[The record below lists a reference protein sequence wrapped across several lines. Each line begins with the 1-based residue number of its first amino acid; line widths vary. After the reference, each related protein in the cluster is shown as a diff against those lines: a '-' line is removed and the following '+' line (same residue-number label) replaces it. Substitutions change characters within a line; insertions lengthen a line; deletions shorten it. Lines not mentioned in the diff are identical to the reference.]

1 MGQFLTGFASRIFIV
16 ALPTIAAALDAD
28 ILGISWALIAY
39 QLAGISLSVV
49 FGRVGD
55 VYGRYAIYGLGFAIL
70 AATSLLCGLAANV
83 LLLVLF
89 RAFQGVGAAMISSAT
104 RVLAMDAMPEGSEGK
119 ANGLM
124 TMSYHV
130 GFLIGPP
137 LGGLVIDWLGWRWV
151 FFLLVPLGITG
162 VVLTAMRARRVQVV
176 TRGDRPPIDYVGAA
190 LLVAITV
197 ALTLLLDRKGAALVG
212 AGRSSAVALV
222 LVGAVVG
229 FVVQEWRASDPIVN
243 FALFRIRMFTASVV
257 SLLVLG
263 TANSVL
269 GFLLP
274 FYMQSV
280 LGLSPSFMG
289 LVFLGAPVAT
299 IVCASLSG
307 VLTDR
312 LGPRPPTSIGIVLTL
327 GAFVVGFLL
336 RVDSSWLLPALAMI
350 FTGLGTGFFNT
361 ANQAA
366 LVGSVPEGIP
376 RLCHRDG
383 PDGLR
388 RGIAAGDL
396 AGGPAHDHGLPP
408 LYGDGRPRADA
419 GRSGRLRRGDQRDV
433 PGVRRPGGAGARCL
447 AHARPLTDRGSTAP
461 GLRGGTTI
469 ASGAAVDRERPG
481 AGLGPPIDSATACS
495 CVTHFSHLQF
505 ICTGGRST

>member
-1 MGQFLTGFASRIFIV
+1 MPGTDRLLLINAVMGQFFTGFASRIFIV

-39 QLAGISLSVV
+39 QLASISLSVV
-49 FGRVGD
+49 FGRLGD
-55 VYGRYAIYGLGFAIL
+55 VHGRYAIYGVGFAIM
-70 AATSLLCGLAANV
+70 AVSSLLCGLAGTV
-83 LLLVLF
+83 ILLVLF
-89 RAFQGVGAAMISSAT
+89 RATQGIGAAMISSAT

-124 TMSYHV
+124 TMSYHA
-130 GFLIGPP
+130 GFLVGPP
-137 LGGLVIDWLGWRWV
+137 LGGLVIDWLGWRWA
-151 FFLLVPLGITG
+151 FFLLVPLGVAG
-162 VVLTAMRARRVQVV
+162 VALTAMRARRGRPVS
-176 TRGDRPPIDYVGAA
+176 RGARPPIDYVGAA

-197 ALTLLLDRKGAALVG
+197 ALTLLLDRQSAAIVG
-212 AGRSSAVALV
+212 AGRPIAIALV
-222 LVGAVVG
+222 LVGALVG
-229 FVVQEWRASDPIVN
+229 FVVQELRASHPIVN

-274 FYMQSV
+274 FYMQGV

-327 GAFVVGFLL
+327 GAFAVGFLL

-366 LVGSVPEGIP
+366 LVGSVPKEYRGFATGMVQTVFGVGSLLGISLTGLLMTTAFRHYTGTAGLAPTPDQPGPFVAAINATCLACATLVALALAASLTRGRARIEAAP
-376 RLCHRDG
+376 RLD
-383 PDGLR
+383 
-388 RGIAAGDL
+388 
-396 AGGPAHDHGLPP
+396 
-408 LYGDGRPRADA
+408 
-419 GRSGRLRRGDQRDV
+419 
-433 PGVRRPGGAGARCL
+433 
-447 AHARPLTDRGSTAP
+447 
-461 GLRGGTTI
+461 
-469 ASGAAVDRERPG
+469 
-481 AGLGPPIDSATACS
+481 
-495 CVTHFSHLQF
+495 
-505 ICTGGRST
+505 

>member
-1 MGQFLTGFASRIFIV
+1 VPGIDRLLLTNAVMGQFLTGFASRIFIV

-55 VYGRYAIYGLGFAIL
+55 VHGRYAIFGVGFAIL

-176 TRGDRPPIDYVGAA
+176 TWGDRPPIDYVGAA

-212 AGRSSAVALV
+212 AGRTSAMALV
-222 LVGAVVG
+222 LAGAVVG
-229 FVVQEWRASDPIVN
+229 FIVQEWRASDPIVN
-243 FALFRIRMFTASVV
+243 FGLFRIRMFTASVV

-299 IVCASLSG
+299 IVCASVSG

-366 LVGSVPEGIP
+366 LVGSVPREYRGFATGMVQTVFGVGSLLGISLAGLLMTTAFRRYTGTVGVAPTPDDPVPFVAAINATCLACAVLVALALAASLTRGRARIEAAP
-376 RLCHRDG
+376 RLG
-383 PDGLR
+383 
-388 RGIAAGDL
+388 
-396 AGGPAHDHGLPP
+396 
-408 LYGDGRPRADA
+408 
-419 GRSGRLRRGDQRDV
+419 
-433 PGVRRPGGAGARCL
+433 
-447 AHARPLTDRGSTAP
+447 
-461 GLRGGTTI
+461 
-469 ASGAAVDRERPG
+469 
-481 AGLGPPIDSATACS
+481 
-495 CVTHFSHLQF
+495 
-505 ICTGGRST
+505 

>member
-55 VYGRYAIYGLGFAIL
+55 VHGRYAIFGVGFAIL

-162 VVLTAMRARRVQVV
+162 VVLTAMRARRVQMV
-176 TRGDRPPIDYVGAA
+176 TRGDRPPIDYVGAS

-212 AGRSSAVALV
+212 AGR
-222 LVGAVVG
+222 
-229 FVVQEWRASDPIVN
+229 
-243 FALFRIRMFTASVV
+243 T
-257 SLLVLG
+257 
-263 TANSVL
+263 SVL

-312 LGPRPPTSIGIVLTL
+312 LGPRPPTSIGVVLTL

-336 RVDSSWLLPALAMI
+336 RIDSSWLLPALAMI

-366 LVGSVPEGIP
+366 LVGSVPREYRGFATGMVQTVFGVGSLLGISLAGLLMTTAFRRYTGTVGVAPTPDDPVPFVAAINATCLVCAALVALALAASLTRGRARIEAAP
-376 RLCHRDG
+376 RLG
-383 PDGLR
+383 
-388 RGIAAGDL
+388 
-396 AGGPAHDHGLPP
+396 
-408 LYGDGRPRADA
+408 
-419 GRSGRLRRGDQRDV
+419 
-433 PGVRRPGGAGARCL
+433 
-447 AHARPLTDRGSTAP
+447 
-461 GLRGGTTI
+461 
-469 ASGAAVDRERPG
+469 
-481 AGLGPPIDSATACS
+481 
-495 CVTHFSHLQF
+495 
-505 ICTGGRST
+505 

>member
-1 MGQFLTGFASRIFIV
+1 MPGIDRLLLTNAVMGQFLTGFASRIFIV

-162 VVLTAMRARRVQVV
+162 VVLTAMRARRVQEV

-197 ALTLLLDRKGAALVG
+197 ALSLLLDRKGAALVG
-212 AGRSSAVALV
+212 AGRTSAMALV

-229 FVVQEWRASDPIVN
+229 FVVQEWRARDPIVN

-366 LVGSVPEGIP
+366 LVGSVPREYRGFATGMVQTVFGVGSLLGISLAGLLMTTAFRRYTGTAGLAPTPDEPAAFVAAINATCLACAVLVALALAASLTRGRSRIEAAP
-376 RLCHRDG
+376 RLG
-383 PDGLR
+383 
-388 RGIAAGDL
+388 
-396 AGGPAHDHGLPP
+396 
-408 LYGDGRPRADA
+408 
-419 GRSGRLRRGDQRDV
+419 
-433 PGVRRPGGAGARCL
+433 
-447 AHARPLTDRGSTAP
+447 
-461 GLRGGTTI
+461 
-469 ASGAAVDRERPG
+469 
-481 AGLGPPIDSATACS
+481 
-495 CVTHFSHLQF
+495 
-505 ICTGGRST
+505 

>member
-1 MGQFLTGFASRIFIV
+1 MPGIDRLLLTNAVMGQFLTGFASRIFIV

-55 VYGRYAIYGLGFAIL
+55 VYGRYAIYGFGFAVL

-83 LLLVLF
+83 LLLVVF

-162 VVLTAMRARRVQVV
+162 VVLTAMRARRVQAV
-176 TRGDRPPIDYVGAA
+176 TRGRPAA
-190 LLVAITV
+190 HRLCRRRAPRRDHGRAQPAARPERRRPWSEPAARARWPSFWP
-197 ALTLLLDRKGAALVG
+197 AL
-212 AGRSSAVALV
+212 
-222 LVGAVVG
+222 VVG
-229 FVVQEWRASDPIVN
+229 FLIQEWRASDPIVN

-299 IVCASLSG
+299 IVCATLSG

-366 LVGSVPEGIP
+366 LVGSVPREYRGFATGMVQTVFGVGSLLGIS
-376 RLCHRDG
+376 LA
-383 PDGLR
+383 GLLMTTAFR
-388 RGIAAGDL
+388 HYTGTADL
-396 AGGPAHDHGLPP
+396 APTPDDPAP
-408 LYGDGRPRADA
+408 
-419 GRSGRLRRGDQRDV
+419 SSQRINV
-433 PGVRRPGGAGARCL
+433 TCL
-447 AHARPLTDRGSTAP
+447 ACAVLVALAFAASLTAAAHGSRQHRAWAE
-461 GLRGGTTI
+461 GRYN
-469 ASGAAVDRERPG
+469 DRERG
-481 AGLGPPIDSATACS
+481 C
-495 CVTHFSHLQF
+495 C
-505 ICTGGRST
+505 